1 MSHPVPP
8 HDPSILANIVSAW
21 VRDLPAYSRMEA
33 QRWAAEQA
41 ALEWER
47 ERLMLD
53 ITPPETFDDDLRCL
67 YRSAAPSIPRY

>member
-1 MSHPVPP
+1 
-8 HDPSILANIVSAW
+8 
-21 VRDLPAYSRMEA
+21 MEA

-53 ITPPETFDDDLRCL
+53 ITPPEAFDDDLRCL
-67 YRSAAPSIPRY
+67 YRSAAPSTPRY